1 MKKEYFAPEIE
12 AIILPNLMQTMPVS
26 KGGDP
31 VDDPNKVESQR
42 FWGGS
47 IFDDTDEE
55 EETFF

>member
-1 MKKEYFAPEIE
+1 MMQYTVEP
-12 AIILPNLMQTMPVS
+12 LMISVS

-47 IFDDTDEE
+47 IFDDTDEDE
-55 EETFF
+55 EDKTFF